1 MLEIPVILFHSFKDQ
16 ISIYLTKP
24 NQWTMQH
31 TLFVQTV
38 I

>member
-1 MLEIPVILFHSFKDQ
+1 
-16 ISIYLTKP
+16 
-24 NQWTMQH
+24 MQH